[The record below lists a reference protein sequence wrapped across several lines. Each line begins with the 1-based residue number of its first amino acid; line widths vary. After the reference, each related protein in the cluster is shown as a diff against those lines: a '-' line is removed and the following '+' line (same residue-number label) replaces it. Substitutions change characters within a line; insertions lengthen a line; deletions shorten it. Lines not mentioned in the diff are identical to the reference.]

1 MAEQPSRRILIV
13 DDEAM
18 IRELLELLLARSG
31 YITEQAESPED
42 ALKLLERTGKPPTS
56 ILIDMQ
62 MPGISGGALANRIH
76 SVCGSN
82 MRLIAMSASEP
93 EQTQLE
99 QFDAFLRKP
108 FSEDDLNKV
117 LKGDRVVSEPALKPH
132 TTPVLNPTIYEKLA
146 GSMSRENLDQ
156 LYQLCL
162 SDCRRRMDLLHQAFK
177 KSDEVEYRSQGH
189 AIRGSCGMVGAA
201 EMESLAWSIEKDG
214 FAANSMDTLNDL
226 ISACERLEGIVGERR
241 ISINDDDYTRGGE
254 EKTV

>member
-1 MAEQPSRRILIV
+1 
-13 DDEAM
+13 M

-31 YITEQAESPED
+31 YITDQAESPED
-42 ALKLLERTGKPPTS
+42 ALKLLEQTSEPPTS
-56 ILIDMQ
+56 MLIDIQ
-62 MPGISGGALANRIH
+62 MPGISGGALANRIR

-93 EQTQLE
+93 EETQLK

-108 FSEDDLNKV
+108 FNEDELNKV
-117 LKGDRVVSEPALKPH
+117 LKGDRVVVSEPALKPH
-132 TTPVLNPTIYEKLA
+132 TTPVLNPTIYQKLA

-177 KSDEVEYRSQGH
+177 RSDEVEYRSQGH

-201 EMESLAWSIEKDG
+201 EMESLAWSIEKEG
-214 FAANSMDTLNDL
+214 FAADSMDTLKDL
-226 ISACERLEGIVGERR
+226 MSACQRLEGILGERR
-241 ISINDDDYTRGGE
+241 VSINDDDYIRGGE